1 MLWPVSD
8 RASLGGTVRTPAAAE
23 SILMSNTNPTDFF
36 VAGGT
41 LKGNAPSYV
50 ERPADEELYQAVQR
64 GEFCYVLTA
73 RQMGKSSLMARTARR
88 LQGEGVQTAI
98 IDLTQIGTVAAE
110 QWYFDFASEVAA
122 ELDLDTD
129 VEAWWQTNAAQGIV
143 RRFTNFLRD
152 VVLTECADNVV
163 IFVDEI
169 DFTLSLDFADDFFA
183 AIRAVYNNR
192 SRDADFE
199 RLTFVLMGVAA
210 PSDLVK
216 EFSTGQLN

>member
-1 MLWPVSD
+1 MLD
-8 RASLGGTVRTPAAAE
+8 THL
-23 SILMSNTNPTDFF
+23 TDFF

-50 ERPADEELYQAVQR
+50 ERPADEELCQAVKR

-88 LQGEGVQTAI
+88 LQAEGVQTAI
-98 IDLTQIGTVAAE
+98 IDLTQIGTVASD
-110 QWYFDFASEVAA
+110 QWYFDFVSEVAT
-122 ELDLDTD
+122 ELGLDTD
-129 VEAWWQTNAAQGIV
+129 TEMWWQANASQGIV

-152 VVLTECADNVV
+152 VVLTECAGHVV

-183 AIRAVYNNR
+183 AIRAAYNNR
-192 SRDADFE
+192 SAMR
-199 RLTFVLMGVAA
+199 T
-210 PSDLVK
+210 
-216 EFSTGQLN
+216 LNA